1 MNGMPEKSNIRIEE
15 SDNTHNESK
24 ANVPFADPETILE
37 QGHEIESI
45 IISVC
50 PGSPIIAE
58 PVSMVSVSPDV

>member
-1 MNGMPEKSNIRIEE
+1 MEE

-24 ANVPFADPETILE
+24 ANVPFADAETILE
-37 QGHEIESI
+37 HGQEIESI

-50 PGSPIIAE
+50 PGSPMIAD